1 MKIMKKI
8 LALALLGILFMSF
21 GNAKGYDRTAIMD
34 SLTTIDE
41 EIVKYFPRWKVCETD
56 LQLQVF
62 FTFRTL
68 GYDAELLSKED
79 IKVLAAP
86 NLQPGF
92 PYNILQIECG
102 EAVAN
107 RLDLE
112 TNFGQLTRILS
123 GEFSYQTNQR
133 NQQVAERDYCY
144 DDIPSDVPPNH
155 RQSEAIINYLKP
167 NNVTHAFSLSLFEQ
181 ALKIGSTG
189 FWVSNIVGS
198 EKVGYHFWSSGES
211 KVVLSRPL
219 IPNNDP
225 RTIMGIPN
233 LLDVYI
239 GGAYK
244 INSGLANESTV
255 LSWIKDRQLN
265 GSPGGKIVGGFN
277 LYMPF
282 HPPAG
287 IAFDV
292 ELPLNSLTTEAIDE
306 PTFASY
312 ESETPIFINN
322 LGPDQEQYPDMAVP
336 IYKNSGQFA
345 LFYNWWFDKNNP
357 KNFLRVDFGLN
368 YFEIQEY
375 AIYRDDAKQET
386 FITNEA
392 EGLQLYKPNEFGDW
406 LYLRADYRNQA
417 GWPFGVTMQYSNQ
430 MLYGRVY
437 IPLFG
442 DWLYLEGRYS
452 TPLRTPR
459 PYEIEHFFMISP
471 VFRLTL

>member
-1 MKIMKKI
+1 MKKI
-8 LALALLGILFMSF
+8 LALALLGIFLMGF
-21 GNAKGYDRTAIMD
+21 GNAKAYDRTAIMD
-34 SLTTIDE
+34 SLTTIDP

-68 GYDAELLSKED
+68 GYDTDILSKED

-86 NLQPGF
+86 NLQPGAPF
-92 PYNILQIECG
+92 QILQIECG

-107 RLDLE
+107 RIELE
-112 TNFGQLTRILS
+112 INFGLLTRILS
-123 GEFSYQTNQR
+123 GEFSYQTNER
-133 NQQVAERDYCY
+133 NSPTAQRDYCY
-144 DDIPSDVPPNH
+144 DEIPSEVPPNH
-155 RQSEAIINYLKP
+155 RQTEAIINYLKP

-189 FWVSNIVGS
+189 FWISNIVGS
-198 EKVGYHFWSSGES
+198 DKVGYHFWSAGES

-239 GGAYK
+239 GASYK
-244 INSGLANESTV
+244 INSGLSNESTI
-255 LSWIKDRQLN
+255 LSWIKSRQLN
-265 GSPGGKIVGGFN
+265 GSPGGKLVGGFN

-287 IAFDV
+287 IALDV
-292 ELPLNSLTTEAIDE
+292 ELPLKSINSEAIDE
-306 PTFASY
+306 PTYAMY
-312 ESETPIFINN
+312 ESENPIFINN
-322 LGPDQEQYPDMAVP
+322 LTPDQEQYTDMAVP
-336 IYKNSGQFA
+336 IYKNSGQFT
-345 LFYNWWFDKNNP
+345 LFYNWWFDKENP
-357 KNFLRVDFGLN
+357 KNFLRIDLGLN
-368 YFEIQEY
+368 YYEIQEY

-392 EGLQLYKPNEFGDW
+392 EGIQLYKPNEFGDW
-406 LYLRADYRNQA
+406 VYLRADYRNQA
-417 GWPFGVTMQYSNQ
+417 GWPFGVTIQYSNQ

-459 PYEIEHFFMISP
+459 PYEIDNFFMISP